1 MKYDRLLEIENF
13 IKEKKSL
20 TIEELLETFDISI
33 QTLRRDLKE
42 LEDKGSVKKV
52 YGGVIYNDE
61 NGVIDIAYREVN
73 LLQAKKEVGELASS
87 LINDNDVVFIDSGT
101 TACQIIPYIIDKKN
115 LTIITHSLLALKEL
129 ENRNDIKVILMG
141 GEYRNDIKS
150 FVFDVS
156 KLNYNFNI
164 SFISTVGFDDKVG
177 LTNND
182 YYEGQVKSEIIK
194 HSKKICVVLDHTK
207 FDKIMFNSF
216 ASLSDI
222 DIVVSDEKVSK
233 KYEDLFREYKILY
246 ICD

>member
-1 MKYDRLLEIENF
+1 MNWPL
-13 IKEKKSL
+13 
-20 TIEELLETFDISI
+20 
-33 QTLRRDLKE
+33 
-42 LEDKGSVKKV
+42 V
-52 YGGVIYNDE
+52 
-61 NGVIDIAYREVN
+61 
-73 LLQAKKEVGELASS
+73 
-87 LINDNDVVFIDSGT
+87 NDNDVIFIDSGT
-101 TACQIIPYIIDKKN
+101 TACQIIPYIKDKKN

-164 SFISTVGFDDKVG
+164 SFISTVGFDDKAG